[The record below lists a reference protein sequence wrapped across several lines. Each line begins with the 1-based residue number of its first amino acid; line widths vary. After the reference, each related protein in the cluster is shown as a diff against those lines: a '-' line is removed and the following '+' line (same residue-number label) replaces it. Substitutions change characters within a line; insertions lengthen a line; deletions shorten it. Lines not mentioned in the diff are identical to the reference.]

1 MERKKKPK
9 DTVSELK
16 CTDNDNLGLKLCEEC
31 MKCNREK
38 LQILVETEKAA
49 SLDLGPSLEVYKSEM
64 RDITHSMMSK
74 MEILEKAIYAQNEEW
89 SDLRKRMENI
99 SIISL
104 KQLEDNEKITK
115 KTVEKSEQV
124 LMKYSEAV
132 KGKVD
137 TLATDVK
144 KMQKSILDTTTK
156 IDINNDRE
164 KRKNNIILYNLD
176 EKENNPRVC
185 VGKLLKEIADIDSEV
200 VDISRLGR
208 KSEEAKPRP
217 VLVQLASLTTKNL
230 LFANCFKLRNSTCF
244 SKVIINHDLS
254 KEDRISN
261 KKILEEKKSFAE
273 VNKRGLV
280 LYYKNSIVVSEVAM
294 KSDFKEHISVKL
306 VMSKSILNIVFIYR
320 SPKSDEK
327 NNKNL
332 LSLLI
337 EGLSLNGD
345 FLMLGDFNFPEID
358 WETFSCRGSDEKI
371 ENEFLSILKDKF
383 LIQHINF
390 PTRFRDGQAANILD
404 LVISAKELVRN
415 IMHHPPLG
423 NSDHSI
429 VEFKVIGFRC
439 PPEKYKKKY
448 CYDSGNY
455 ESLCIIK
462 KHLRVV
468 RAN

>member
-1 MERKKKPK
+1 MLKIMGAEKR
-9 DTVSELK
+9 TVEFK
-16 CTDNDNLGLKLCEEC
+16 
-31 MKCNREK
+31 
-38 LQILVETEKAA
+38 
-49 SLDLGPSLEVYKSEM
+49 
-64 RDITHSMMSK
+64 
-74 MEILEKAIYAQNEEW
+74 
-89 SDLRKRMENI
+89 I
-99 SIISL
+99 SII
-104 KQLEDNEKITK
+104 
-115 KTVEKSEQV
+115 
-124 LMKYSEAV
+124 
-132 KGKVD
+132 G
-137 TLATDVK
+137 
-144 KMQKSILDTTTK
+144 
-156 IDINNDRE
+156 
-164 KRKNNIILYNLD
+164 
-176 EKENNPRVC
+176 
-185 VGKLLKEIADIDSEV
+185 
-200 VDISRLGR
+200 
-208 KSEEAKPRP
+208 
-217 VLVQLASLTTKNL
+217 
-230 LFANCFKLRNSTCF
+230 
-244 SKVIINHDLS
+244 
-254 KEDRISN
+254 
-261 KKILEEKKSFAE
+261 FAE

-404 LVISAKELVRN
+404 LVISAKELVRD

-448 CYDSGNY
+448 YDSGNY
-455 ESLCIIK
+455 ESFRELLSQELDNRTEQYYNLRLNHYNSTINVELRRLEKRQNLCKLI
-462 KHLRVV
+462 LFSGL
-468 RAN
+468 